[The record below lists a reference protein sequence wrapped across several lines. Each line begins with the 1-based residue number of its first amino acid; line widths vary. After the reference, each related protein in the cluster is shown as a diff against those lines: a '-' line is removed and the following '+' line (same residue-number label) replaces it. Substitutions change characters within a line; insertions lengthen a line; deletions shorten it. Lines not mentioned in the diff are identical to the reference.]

1 MFYEKDIFTKK
12 VGFDYIGVAE
22 LNQWQDKFG
31 ICLYNKAILISYNYY
46 TKKCII
52 VIVASVLAI
61 NCKATKS

>member
-1 MFYEKDIFTKK
+1 MLYEKDIFTKK

-46 TKKCII
+46 T
-52 VIVASVLAI
+52 
-61 NCKATKS
+61 